1 MANNSVEY
9 ILSLKDKFSSG
20 IKSATSN
27 TEKLNGAVNQAQR
40 SISGLGGALGIGLG
54 AAGVVSFGKAVVDSL
69 VNYEYFSSSLRT
81 LMQGDAQAAKAL
93 ENQLIETAKTT
104 PFSLVEVQDA
114 TKQLLA
120 YGFSASKVVTN
131 IRMLGDVASALKIP
145 FGDIAYLYGTLKTQ
159 GRAFSKDINQFTGR
173 GIPIVHELG
182 KQFKI
187 ADDKVM
193 GLVES
198 GKVGFAEVEKA
209 FQSMTSEGGMFFNM
223 MAEQTKTTGGQISA
237 LGDSYEQLKVNI
249 GKSQSGIIASTV
261 SFVGEATAALEKY
274 FRDANSMF
282 ENFAKNGAKQFGFW
296 EKAAHETIGLVT
308 GYHLGYAKMV
318 EQEDYQNILYEA
330 YVNKP
335 AKTLNQAITQQT
347 ELTNRLLNLRKQFNK
362 GLIGED
368 EFGRKRGTI
377 YGALDAVKNQISL
390 LQKTPASTTAAA
402 AMGGAPT
409 AAPTTKGGTGTN
421 IVESRGVQNF
431 NISIKEF
438 GAVTLNT
445 TNIKEGANQIK
456 EQVAQALIEAVND
469 FSLMATK

>member
-27 TEKLNGAVNQAQR
+27 TEKLNGAIGQAQK
-40 SISGLGGALGIGLG
+40 SLSGLGGALGIGLSV
-54 AAGVVSFGKAVVDSL
+54 AGIVSFGNEVVKSL
-69 VNYEYFSSSLRT
+69 VNYEYFSASLRT
-81 LMQGDAQAAKAL
+81 LMNGDAQAAKAL
-93 ENQLIETAKTT
+93 ENQLVQTAKTT

-120 YGFSASKVVTN
+120 YGFSAGKVVEN

-145 FGDIAYLYGTLKTQ
+145 FGDIAYLYGTLKVQ
-159 GRAFSKDINQFTGR
+159 GRAFSKDINQFLSR
-173 GIPIVHELG
+173 GINILPQLA
-182 KQFKI
+182 KQLNI
-187 ADDKVM
+187 AEKDVM
-193 GLVES
+193 SFVEA
-198 GKVGFAEVEKA
+198 GKVGFPEVEKA
-209 FQSMTSEGGMFFNM
+209 FQSMTAEGGMFFNM
-223 MAEQTKTTGGQISA
+223 MAEQTKTTGGQLSA
-237 LGDSYEQLKVNI
+237 LGDNYEQLKVSI

-308 GYHLGYAKMV
+308 GYHLGYAKIV

-335 AKTLNQAITQQT
+335 AKTLNEAITQQT

-377 YGALDAVKNQISL
+377 YGALDAVKGQIGL
-390 LQKTPASTTAAA
+390 LNKTPAQTTAA
-402 AMGGAPT
+402 AMGGAPA
-409 AAPTTKGGTGTN
+409 AAPAAKGGTGTN
-421 IVESRGVQNF
+421 VVESRGVQNF

-438 GAVTLNT
+438 GSVVLNT

-456 EQVAQALIEAVND
+456 EVIAQALIEAVND
-469 FSLMATK
+469 FQLMATK

>member
-20 IKSATSN
+20 IKSATTN
-27 TEKLNGAVNQAQR
+27 TEKLNGAVGQAQK
-40 SISGLGGALGIGLG
+40 SLSGLGGALGIGLG
-54 AAGVVSFGKAVVDSL
+54 VAGVVSFGKAVVDSL
-69 VNYEYFSSSLRT
+69 VNYEYFSASLRT

-93 ENQLIETAKTT
+93 ENQLVETAKTT

-120 YGFSASKVVTN
+120 YGFSAGKVVEN

-159 GRAFSKDINQFTGR
+159 GRAFSKDINEFTTR
-173 GIPIVHELG
+173 GIPVVKELA
-182 KQFKI
+182 KQFGV
-187 ADDKVM
+187 ADNEVM
-193 GLVES
+193 KLVES
-198 GKVGFAEVEKA
+198 GKVGFAEIEKA
-209 FQSMTSEGGMFFNM
+209 FQSMTTEGGMFFNM

-237 LGDSYEQLKVNI
+237 LGDSYEQLKVSI

-308 GYHLGYAKMV
+308 GYHLGYAKIV

-368 EFGRKRGTI
+368 EFYRKRASI
-377 YGALDAVKNQISL
+377 YGALGEVKGQISL

-402 AMGGAPT
+402 AMGGAP
-409 AAPTTKGGTGTN
+409 AASPKAKGGTGTN

-438 GAVTLNT
+438 GSVVLNT
-445 TNIKEGANQIK
+445 TNIKEGATQIK
-456 EQVAQALIEAVND
+456 EVIAQALIEAVND
-469 FSLMATK
+469 FQLMATK

>member
-20 IKSATSN
+20 IKSATTN
-27 TEKLNGAVNQAQR
+27 TEKLNGAVNQAQK
-40 SISGLGGALGIGLG
+40 SLSGLGGALGIGLG
-54 AAGVVSFGKAVVDSL
+54 AAGIVSFGREVVKSL

-93 ENQLIETAKTT
+93 ENQLVQTAKTT

-120 YGFSASKVVTN
+120 YGFSAGKVVEN

-159 GRAFSKDINQFTGR
+159 GRAFSKDINQFTTR
-173 GIPIVHELG
+173 GIPIIKELA
-182 KQFKI
+182 KQFGV
-187 ADDKVM
+187 ADDEVM
-193 GLVES
+193 NLVES
-198 GKVGFAEVEKA
+198 GKVGFAAVEKA
-209 FQSMTSEGGMFFNM
+209 FQSMTAEGGMFFNM
-223 MAEQTKTTGGQISA
+223 MAEQTKTTGGQLSA

-249 GKSQSGIIASTV
+249 GKSQTGIIAATV
-261 SFVGEATAALEKY
+261 KWANELVAKTS
-274 FRDANSMF
+274 DAFAQGNIMA
-282 ENFAKNGAKQFGFW
+282 ENYAKNGAKQFGNFFSSW
-296 EKAAHETIGLVT
+296 RDMMYEFRT
-308 GYHLGYAKMV
+308 GKDAKLMML
-318 EQEDYQNILYEA
+318 DYQKQLYSEF
-330 YVNKP
+330 VTTP
-335 AKTLNQAITQQT
+335 AKTLSEAISNQT
-347 ELTNRLLNLRKQFNK
+347 ELTNRLINLRKDYNK
-362 GLIGED
+362 GLID
-368 EFGRKRGTI
+368 ETEFSRKRASI
-377 YGALDAVKNQISL
+377 YGALGEVKGQIGL
-390 LQKTPASTTAAA
+390 LKTPASTTAAA

-409 AAPTTKGGTGTN
+409 AAPTAKGGTGTN

-469 FSLMATK
+469 FQLMATK

>member
-27 TEKLNGAVNQAQR
+27 TEKLNGAVNQAQK
-40 SISGLGGALGIGLG
+40 SLGSLGGALGIGLG
-54 AAGVVSFGKAVVDSL
+54 AAGIVSFGKAVVDSL

-81 LMQGDAQAAKAL
+81 LMQGDAGAAKAL
-93 ENQLIETAKTT
+93 ETQLVSLAKTT
-104 PFSLVEVQDA
+104 PFSLLEIQDA

-120 YGFSASKVVTN
+120 YGFSANKVTTN
-131 IRMLGDVASALKIP
+131 IKMLGDVAAALKIP

-173 GIPIVHELG
+173 GIPIVAELA
-182 KQFKI
+182 KQFGV
-187 ADDKVM
+187 ADSEIMKM
-193 GLVES
+193 VED
-198 GKVGFAEVEKA
+198 GKVGFKEVEKA

-223 MAEQTKTTGGQISA
+223 MEEQTKTVGGKISA

-249 GKSQSGIIASTV
+249 GKSQDGIIASSV
-261 SFVGEATAALEKY
+261 SFADRLV
-274 FRDANSMF
+274 ANLSKAF
-282 ENFAKNGAKQFGFW
+282 SESNQEIENFAKYGA
-296 EKAAHETIGLVT
+296 EKFKSSFNPLSYFEIG
-308 GYHLGYAKMV
+308 ARA
-318 EQEDYQNILYEA
+318 EQTQYQKALNMM
-330 YVNKP
+330 YVDTP
-335 AKTLNQAITQQT
+335 AQTLNQAISNQT
-347 ELTNRLLNLRKQFNK
+347 ELFNLLSNVRKAYDNK
-362 GLIGED
+362 EIDEI
-368 EFGRKRGTI
+368 EFGRKRATVLGTI
-377 YGALDAVKNQISL
+377 EAVKNQISL

-409 AAPTTKGGTGTN
+409 AAPTAKGGTGTN
-421 IVESRGVQNF
+421 VVESRGVQNF

>member
-1 MANNSVEY
+1 MNNSVEY

-27 TEKLNGAVNQAQR
+27 TEKLNGAVNQAQK
-40 SISGLGGALGIGLG
+40 SLSGLGGALGIGLG
-54 AAGVVSFGKAVVDSL
+54 VAGVVSFGREVVKSL
-69 VNYEYFSSSLRT
+69 VNYEYFSASLRT

-93 ENQLIETAKTT
+93 ENQLVETAKTT

-120 YGFSASKVVTN
+120 YGFSAGKVVEN

-173 GIPIVHELG
+173 GIPIVKELA
-182 KQFKI
+182 KQFGV
-187 ADDKVM
+187 AESEVM
-193 GLVES
+193 KLVES
-198 GKVGFAEVEKA
+198 GKVGFPEIEKA
-209 FQSMTSEGGMFFNM
+209 FQSMTTEGGMFFNM
-223 MAEQTKTTGGQISA
+223 MAEQTKTTGGQLSA

-249 GKSQSGIIASTV
+249 GKSQTGIIAATV
-261 SFVGEATAALEKY
+261 KWANELVAKTS
-274 FRDANSMF
+274 DAFAQGNIMA
-282 ENFAKNGAKQFGFW
+282 ENYAKNGAKQFGNFFSSW
-296 EKAAHETIGLVT
+296 RDMMYEFRT
-308 GYHLGYAKMV
+308 GKDAKLMML
-318 EQEDYQNILYEA
+318 DYQKQLYSEF
-330 YVNKP
+330 VTTP
-335 AKTLNQAITQQT
+335 AKTLSEAISNQT
-347 ELTNRLLNLRKQFNK
+347 ELTNRLINLRKDYNK
-362 GLIGED
+362 GLID
-368 EFGRKRGTI
+368 ETEFSRKRASI
-377 YGALDAVKNQISL
+377 YGALGEVKGQIGL
-390 LQKTPASTTAAA
+390 LKTPASTTAAA

-409 AAPTTKGGTGTN
+409 AAPTAKGGTGTN

-469 FSLMATK
+469 FQLMATK

>member
-27 TEKLNGAVNQAQR
+27 TEKLNGAVNQAQK
-40 SISGLGGALGIGLG
+40 SLSGLGGALGIGLG
-54 AAGVVSFGKAVVDSL
+54 VAGVVSFGKAVVDSL
-69 VNYEYFSSSLRT
+69 VNYEYFSASLRT

-93 ENQLIETAKTT
+93 ENQLVETAKTT

-120 YGFSASKVVTN
+120 YGFSAGKVVEN

-173 GIPIVHELG
+173 GIPIVKELA
-182 KQFKI
+182 KQFGV
-187 ADDKVM
+187 ADSEVM
-193 GLVES
+193 KLVES
-198 GKVGFAEVEKA
+198 GKVGFPEIEKA
-209 FQSMTSEGGMFFNM
+209 FQSMTTEGGMFFNM
-223 MAEQTKTTGGQISA
+223 MAEQTKTTGGQLSA

-249 GKSQSGIIASTV
+249 GKSQTGIIAATV
-261 SFVGEATAALEKY
+261 KWANELVAKTS
-274 FRDANSMF
+274 DAFAQGNIMA
-282 ENFAKNGAKQFGFW
+282 ENYAKNGAKQFGNFFSSW
-296 EKAAHETIGLVT
+296 RDMMYEFRT
-308 GYHLGYAKMV
+308 GKDAKLMML
-318 EQEDYQNILYEA
+318 DYQKQLYSEF
-330 YVNKP
+330 VTTP
-335 AKTLNQAITQQT
+335 AKTLSEAISNQT
-347 ELTNRLLNLRKQFNK
+347 ELTNRLINLRKDYNK
-362 GLIGED
+362 GLID
-368 EFGRKRGTI
+368 ETEFSRKRASI
-377 YGALDAVKNQISL
+377 YGALGEVKGQISL

-409 AAPTTKGGTGTN
+409 AAPTAKGGTGTN

-469 FSLMATK
+469 FQLMATK

>member
-27 TEKLNGAVNQAQR
+27 TEKLNGAVNQAQK
-40 SISGLGGALGIGLG
+40 SLGNLAGALGIGLG
-54 AAGVVSFGKAVVDSL
+54 AAGIVSFGKAIGKSL
-69 VNYEYFSSSLRT
+69 VNYEYFSASLRT
-81 LMQGDAQAAKAL
+81 LMQGDALAAKAL
-93 ENQLIETAKTT
+93 ENQLVETAKTT

-120 YGFSASKVVTN
+120 YGFSAGKVVEN

-159 GRAFSKDINQFTGR
+159 GRAFAKDIYQFTGR
-173 GIPIVHELG
+173 GIPIVKELA
-182 KQFKI
+182 KQFGV
-187 ADDKVM
+187 ADSEVM
-193 GLVES
+193 TLVTD
-198 GKVGFAEVEKA
+198 GKVGFKEVEKA
-209 FQSMTSEGGMFFNM
+209 FQSMTAEGGMFFNM
-223 MAEQTKTTGGQISA
+223 MAEQTKTTGGQLSM

-249 GKSQSGIIASTV
+249 GKSQTGIIASTV
-261 SFVGEATAALEKY
+261 KWANEFVSKMS
-274 FRDANSMF
+274 DAFAQGNIMA
-282 ENFAKNGAKQFGFW
+282 ENYAKNGAEQFGNFFSSW
-296 EKAAHETIGLVT
+296 RDMMYQFRT
-308 GYHLGYAKMV
+308 GKDAKLMML
-318 EQEDYQNILYEA
+318 DYQKQLYSEF
-330 YVNKP
+330 VTTP
-335 AKTLNQAITQQT
+335 AKTLNEAISNQT
-347 ELTNRLLNLRKQFNK
+347 ELTNRLINLRKDYNK
-362 GLIGED
+362 GLID
-368 EFGRKRGTI
+368 ETEFSRKRASI
-377 YGALDAVKNQISL
+377 YGALGEVKGQIGL
-390 LQKTPASTTAAA
+390 LKTPASTTAAA

-409 AAPTTKGGTGTN
+409 AAPTAKGGTGTN